1 MTCQDCRWGLGSGTR
16 APYGSSIHTI
26 SCCFQSGSLFQ
37 LWLLRALF
45 VVCSHTPPPLHS
57 LQESFALKILA
68 SGKPCVVV
76 LINGGAVSIDSLVE
90 PAPAIIEGFYPGVN
104 GAQVL
109 ASAIF
114 GDVNEFG
121 RLPYTIYPSV
131 YASQVDMNNMSMQ
144 VRLHTLA
151 VCDVQCAMC
160 SVYVDGL
167 MDGLHGGYTHCPAG
181 VRVSLCVCA
190 CVYRRV
196 PDGRIGTTRV
206 CVCLCGRDGRNGG
219 RDACVCAY
227 FGGCLASHV
236 PHACC
241 VAWRVGW
248 GVVVAPGTPL
258 FSFGQGLTYTNF
270 TVSCTNVTSDTGVD
284 ISCGVTNTGPRAGDD
299 VLLVF
304 HSVGDDIKN
313 GVDHPVPQR
322 RLVDFGRVTVGLS
335 STETVGFSVT
345 AGE

>member
-1 MTCQDCRWGLGSGTR
+1 M
-16 APYGSSIHTI
+16 
-26 SCCFQSGSLFQ
+26 
-37 LWLLRALF
+37 RALF
-45 VVCSHTPPPLHS
+45 VVCSHTHPLHS

-167 MDGLHGGYTHCPAG
+167 MDGLHGGYTHCAAG
-181 VRVSLCVCA
+181 AHVSLCVCVFTGGSRTDVSVLHG
-190 CVYRRV
+190 CVFVYAGEMV
-196 PDGRIGTTRV
+196 AMVDGTRV
-206 CVCLCGRDGRNGG
+206 SVRTSGGVLHHTCLMPVVLHGVLVG
-219 RDACVCAY
+219 VW
-227 FGGCLASHV
+227 S
-236 PHACC
+236 
-241 VAWRVGW
+241 WRQ
-248 GVVVAPGTPL
+248 APRCSP
-258 FSFGQGLTYTNF
+258 SA
-270 TVSCTNVTSDTGVD
+270 
-284 ISCGVTNTGPRAGDD
+284 RA
-299 VLLVF
+299 
-304 HSVGDDIKN
+304 
-313 GVDHPVPQR
+313 
-322 RLVDFGRVTVGLS
+322 
-335 STETVGFSVT
+335 
-345 AGE
+345 